1 MPIHFAPLSRR
12 SFLAVTGAAVASLQ
26 LPRIGWS
33 DEAKEADSFA
43 LLADTHIPDRPDFGV
58 RDINMTDNF
67 RQVIRE
73 VCALESKPLGVIVN
87 GDCAY
92 LKGLSGD
99 YANFSSCVAP
109 IMAAD
114 LNLHLTMGNHD
125 NRAEFYAALTSQR
138 PANPPVESKHVNV
151 IESAHVN
158 LFLLDSLQEVN
169 VVTGELGQAQRAWLA
184 RMLDER
190 SDKPAI
196 VVAHHNP
203 QFEPPAEGARWSG
216 LQDSADF
223 FELLKA
229 RKHVKAYVFGHTH
242 NWSVSKHGG
251 LHLINLPPVAY
262 VFAAGKPNGWV
273 HAHFSS
279 QGVVLELRT
288 IDPNHPQHGQRIELA
303 WS

>member
-1 MPIHFAPLSRR
+1 MPIHLAPISRR
-12 SFLAVTGAAVASLQ
+12 SFLAGSGAAIASLN
-26 LPRIGWS
+26 LPRFGWS
-33 DEAKEADSFA
+33 AEATETDRFA
-43 LLADTHIPDRPDFGV
+43 LLSDTHIPDRPEVGA
-58 RDINMTDNF
+58 RDVNMTDNF

-73 VCALESKPLGVIVN
+73 ICALESKPLGIIVN

-92 LKGLSGD
+92 LKGLAGD
-99 YANFSSCVAP
+99 YANFASCVAP
-109 IMAAD
+109 FAEAE

-125 NRAEFYAALTSQR
+125 NRAELYSALASQR
-138 PANPPVESKHVNV
+138 PAHPPVESKHVSV

-158 LFLLDSLQEVN
+158 LFLLDSLREVN

-190 SDKPAI
+190 SDKPAV

-216 LQDSADF
+216 LQDSAEL

-242 NWSVSKHGG
+242 NWSISKHDG

-279 QGVVLELRT
+279 QGVALELRA
-288 IDPNHPQHGQRIELA
+288 IDPQHQQHGQRIELA